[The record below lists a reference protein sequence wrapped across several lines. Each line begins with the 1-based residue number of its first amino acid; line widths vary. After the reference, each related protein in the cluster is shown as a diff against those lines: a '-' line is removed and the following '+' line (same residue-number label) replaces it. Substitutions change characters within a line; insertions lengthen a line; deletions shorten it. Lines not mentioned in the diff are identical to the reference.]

1 MPEDGIARAAE
12 MAVRSPFANPR
23 PVERGSIQ
31 DLIAAAW
38 SGDAPT
44 QH

>member
-12 MAVRSPFANPR
+12 MAVRSPYANPR
-23 PVERGSIQ
+23 PVERGAIQ

-38 SGDAPT
+38 RGDAPT